1 MEIHNLMED
10 AVARRVN
17 ELCDDHESRNQ
28 GRYCTTDQCRLDAIC
43 YVLNRIQPHYV
54 TSSRGVA
61 HLSGDLDNNQQLQI
75 DITRLA
81 QEGLARVS
89 AIRRSYY
96 NEPEGASALQG
107 PCFNF
112 PTIKGRILNGKSFV
126 PESGFEVTLL
136 IGEAVAPMYDSRW
149 QNPYEVVGNAPG
161 TFIFWP
167 APIAA
172 ERAGVSREFSCEL
185 RVEDDRFEEFRHF
198 FTIRLESDDSSAE
211 TFTYNSDYNLRDLYI
226 FPAKS
231 VG

>member
-10 AVARRVN
+10 TVSRRVN
-17 ELCDDHESRNQ
+17 ELCDDDEENKR
-28 GRYCTTDQCRLDAIC
+28 GRYCTSDQCRLDAIC

-54 TSSRGVA
+54 TSSRGLA
-61 HLSGDLDNNQQLQI
+61 HMSGDMENNQQLQI

-89 AIRRSYY
+89 AIQRSYY
-96 NEPEGASALQG
+96 TEPSGETNAEG

-112 PTIKGRILNGKSFV
+112 PTIKGRILNGKSFEA
-126 PESGFEVTLL
+126 ESGFRVSLL
-136 IGEAVAPMYDSRW
+136 IDGRLAEMYDSRW
-149 QNPYEVVGNAPG
+149 QNPYEVVENAPG

-167 APIAA
+167 APIAT
-172 ERAGVSREFSCEL
+172 EEPGETREFQCEL

-198 FTIRLESDDSSAE
+198 FSLNLESDEQSSR
-211 TFTYNSDYNLRDLYI
+211 TFTYNSDFNLRDMYI